1 MRAFDFAA
9 YTKNP
14 ATIAPAVSLVAKVWL
29 DGDTYVVIPDPE
41 NELSAFRFA
50 KGDVHVVDVL
60 PPEPGAAA
68 IAEPLYEIAV
78 RHNAPCIKL
87 SVGAVEQY
95 WNALSEPQAALAAT
109 QRVRISFSAN
119 GEGTLAYNNLNRPC
133 LGRTNLAYVR
143 DLTVNLADKYRR
155 RFSNEFQVWMDYAVL
170 IDGTRGIYI
179 HEGPAT
185 IATNGGESAGCIHL
199 AAPHAAEFFHWITG
213 RTRIEI
219 DYPW

>member
-95 WNALSEPQAALAAT
+95 WNALSEPQADDEWSGEVGLITEVVQRQAPSCAGLEAYMCGPTPMIDAAIAL
-109 QRVRISFSAN
+109 
-119 GEGTLAYNNLNRPC
+119 
-133 LGRTNLAYVR
+133 
-143 DLTVNLADKYRR
+143 LTRAGMKESEIFYDKFVTKAD
-155 RFSNEFQVWMDYAVL
+155 
-170 IDGTRGIYI
+170 T
-179 HEGPAT
+179 
-185 IATNGGESAGCIHL
+185 GG
-199 AAPHAAEFFHWITG
+199 
-213 RTRIEI
+213 
-219 DYPW
+219 